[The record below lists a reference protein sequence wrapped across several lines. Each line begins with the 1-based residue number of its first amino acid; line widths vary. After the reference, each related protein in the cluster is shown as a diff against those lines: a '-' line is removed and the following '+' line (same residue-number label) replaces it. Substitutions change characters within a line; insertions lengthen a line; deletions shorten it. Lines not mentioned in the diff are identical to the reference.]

1 MNLRAACTLRP
12 DDTRLAIALNL
23 RSLTLQTGHAL
34 KTSMNLSDDE
44 IAVIIG
50 DTITQT
56 LFDQSKEKLS
66 SLMKM
71 KIVLNL
77 FSTHGVKTVIY
88 QIGYI
93 HYLQLKKWTQS
104 FRSKRNN
111 HSGFAITGFNH

>member
-12 DDTRLAIALNL
+12 DDPRIAIALNL

-56 LFDQSKEKLS
+56 LFDQSKEKIEFVDEDENRPEPIFDAWGEDCNLPDW
-66 SLMKM
+66 LHPLFTIEKM
-71 KIVLNL
+71 DAK
-77 FSTHGVKTVIY
+77 F
-88 QIGYI
+88 
-93 HYLQLKKWTQS
+93 
-104 FRSKRNN
+104 
-111 HSGFAITGFNH
+111 